1 MMKRAIS
8 IGIMSA
14 LLSAGAMAQDAAPSL
29 EFGGYTW
36 DVQAERAEL
45 VTFKGKLALALEKGG
60 LWADDANF
68 EDGVISFK
76 VAYPEHR
83 AFIGAAWHIQDRTNY
98 EEMYFRSHLNNTPD
112 TIQYTP
118 VNNGRSAWQIYTDG
132 NALAPAIQDYDDWN
146 DVKILIQG
154 DRADIYFNSDV
165 PVLHVPDLKNDR
177 AGSGLSLRSSN
188 VTDATTHFADLEIRP
203 LQANEGIVGAPKP
216 PKPVPDGL
224 IQAWRVSSPIA
235 EQTVAEQTKL
245 PEILDITWQDLDV
258 ETNGIANLG
267 RLSAPGEGQNTVLVK
282 TTLTV
287 DEAQVAEMRF
297 GFSDRVRLYL
307 NGELIYAGNDGF
319 RTRTY
324 RFLGLIG
331 FYDSVGLKL
340 VAGENEIVAAVSE
353 SFGGW
358 GWTAAVQA
366 D

>member
-8 IGIMSA
+8 LGIMSA
-14 LLSAGAMAQDAAPSL
+14 CLSAGATAQDTASTL

-36 DVQAERAEL
+36 EAQAERADL
-45 VTFKGKLALALEKGG
+45 VPYKGKLALALEKGG
-60 LWADDANF
+60 LWADNANF

-83 AFIGAAWHIQDRTNY
+83 AFIGAAWHIQDRTDY

-132 NALAPAIQDYDDWN
+132 NALAPAVQDYDDWN
-146 DVKILIQG
+146 DVKIVIQG

-177 AGSGLSLRSSN
+177 AGGGLSLRSSN
-188 VTDATTHFADLEIRP
+188 VADATTHFADLEIRP
-203 LQANEGIVGAPKP
+203 LQPNEGIVGEPKP
-216 PKPVPDGL
+216 PKPLPDGV
-224 IQAWRVSSPIA
+224 IQTWSVSSPIA
-235 EQTVAEQTKL
+235 EQIVADQTKL
-245 PEILDITWQDLDV
+245 PESLDITWQDLDV

-267 RLSAPGEGQNTVLVK
+267 RLSAPGQDQNTVLVK

-287 DEAQVAEMRF
+287 TEAQIAEMRF

-307 NGELIYAGNDGF
+307 NGELIFAGNDGF
-319 RTRTY
+319 RTRDY

-331 FYDSVGLKL
+331 FYDSAGLNL

-358 GWTAAVQA
+358 GWTAAIQT